1 MDRRKFLKTC
11 ALTTAAAG
19 MGAAATTANAQP
31 STRTPAADTSRIRNY
46 QVDMPY
52 RRMGRTGIMV
62 SALGFGM
69 LRLPMLEDR
78 KTVDEKKT
86 IEMLRYGID
95 HGINYVDTARGY
107 LGGQSE
113 RAVGKALAG
122 GYRDRVYLATKLN
135 LGGMKSEADFQ
146 RMFDTSRRE
155 LGTDV
160 IDFYLLHHVTT
171 RTWNGSVLPYRVLE
185 KVERCMAEGSIRH
198 IGFSF
203 HDNFAFFKHV
213 LDFYPGWDFCQ
224 LMENYL
230 DTEYEAGFLGMKLAY
245 ERGLA
250 VNCMEP
256 LKAGFVVNPPK
267 KVREVFEAA
276 KTKRTP
282 IEWAF
287 DYLWSMPEPG
297 VVISGMSNIDQV
309 QENLSYAKK
318 SHIGMLGWE
327 DHMVLG
333 EAAKRYRE
341 FEGVTAC
348 TGCNNCAPCPKL
360 VAIGSLIG
368 QMWYI
373 YKVTGNKKAAQA
385 YYNNVPYPRGVNA
398 DACDGCGECLPK
410 CPMHVDIPKVLK
422 EMRAELKA

>member
-1 MDRRKFLKTC
+1 MNRRHFLQT
-11 ALTTAAAG
+11 AVLTGTATAFAGTKAA
-19 MGAAATTANAQP
+19 Q
-31 STRTPAADTSRIRNY
+31 ADTVLTSAARADESELSSRTVRNY
-46 QVDMPY
+46 HPEMPY

-69 LRLPMLEDR
+69 LRLPRLADG
-78 KTVDEKKT
+78 KTVDVQQT
-86 IEMLRYGID
+86 VDMLRYGID
-95 HGINYVDTARGY
+95 NGINYVDTARGY

-113 RAVGKALAG
+113 AAVGKALRN

-135 LGGMKSEADFQ
+135 LDGMRNEGDFQ
-146 RMFDTSRRE
+146 RMFDESRKQ
-155 LGTDV
+155 LNTDV
-160 IDFYLLHHVTT
+160 IDFYLLHHVTH
-171 RTWNGSVLPYRVLE
+171 RTWNGSVLPYKVLE
-185 KVERCMAEGSIRH
+185 KVDHCLAEGSIRH

-203 HDNFAFFKHV
+203 HDNLAFFKHV
-213 LDFYPGWDFCQ
+213 LDAYPSWDFCQ

-230 DTEYEAGFLGMKLAY
+230 DTEYEAGYLGMKLAY

-256 LKAGFVVNPPK
+256 LKAGFVVRPPK
-267 KVREVFEAA
+267 KVQDVFDAA
-276 KTKRTP
+276 STRRTP

-309 QENLSYAKK
+309 KENISYARR
-318 SHIGMLGWE
+318 SHVGMLTWE
-327 DHMVLG
+327 DRMVLG
-333 EAAKRYRE
+333 KAARRYRD

-368 QMWYI
+368 QM
-373 YKVTGNKKAAQA
+373 
-385 YYNNVPYPRGVNA
+385 
-398 DACDGCGECLPK
+398 CGTPT
-410 CPMHVDIPKVLK
+410 
-422 EMRAELKA
+422 R